1 MNSIKKILFII
12 GKKNYYNLYYLLTL
26 NILNFFLEFLSIIS
40 IPIFISAL
48 LGEFSILE
56 KYNLDFIVKDD
67 LLIYA
72 SILIL
77 ISFLLKNLF
86 LILGNYFQKI
96 FMKNIK
102 SNISKLIFNHYFY
115 SKPID
120 AILKP
125 SVMARNVTIEVQG
138 FSVYFLHLNK
148 ILIEIT
154 AVLTV
159 FLILFL
165 VNPIISSCI
174 SLTFIFLSFFF
185 IKTLRPKLKKKALEN
200 QSIIASFNK
209 MISETFETIK
219 DIKIYQKEKD
229 VINLFDKKV
238 KTFEKNIFFLMLSIS
253 SLKFY

>member
-1 MNSIKKILFII
+1 
-12 GKKNYYNLYYLLTL
+12 
-26 NILNFFLEFLSIIS
+26 
-40 IPIFISAL
+40 
-48 LGEFSILE
+48 
-56 KYNLDFIVKDD
+56 
-67 LLIYA
+67 
-72 SILIL
+72 
-77 ISFLLKNLF
+77 
-86 LILGNYFQKI
+86 
-96 FMKNIK
+96 MKNIK

-115 SKPID
+115 SKPLD
-120 AILKP
+120 AQALKP

-238 KTFEKNIFFLMLSIS
+238 KTFEKNIFFFNVIDKFPKILLELISIILILLVTLSIYFFS
-253 SLKFY
+253 KSFFFQIYLY